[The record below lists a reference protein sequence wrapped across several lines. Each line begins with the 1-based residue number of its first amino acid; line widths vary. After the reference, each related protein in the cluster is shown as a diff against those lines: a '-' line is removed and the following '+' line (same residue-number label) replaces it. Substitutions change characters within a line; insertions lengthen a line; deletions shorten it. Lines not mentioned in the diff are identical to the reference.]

1 MKKIWQRESNS
12 FRCAWRGVRLFFK
25 GEIHARVHFL
35 ILFFVLLLAYF
46 FDCSTMEYI
55 ALISLSAIVLCAEAL
70 NSAIERLC
78 DVVQPELDER
88 IRDIKDIAAGAVL
101 ISAIG
106 ALVAGLLIFGPK
118 IFSLVSDF

>member
-1 MKKIWQRESNS
+1 
-12 FRCAWRGVRLFFK
+12 
-25 GEIHARVHFL
+25 
-35 ILFFVLLLAYF
+35 
-46 FDCSTMEYI
+46 MEYI